1 MRRSAPSSIGDTGV
15 AAASGSAAASSVV
28 RRRLAS
34 LRFLSTPSR
43 CSCASRSMLRIC
55 LSVLLRFV
63 EPLVRSTNAAALNG
77 RGALNTDS
85 SSDVGAASLVAIAEK
100 DADRMAQGSRWGQQ
114 R

>member
-34 LRFLSTPSR
+34 LRFLSTPSP
-43 CSCASRSMLRIC
+43 STSAPRSMFRVS
-55 LSVLLRFV
+55 LSASLRFA